1 MVKESFPKLV
11 TFELKG
17 KEMDIWDK
25 SLPDTGKASG
35 KVWEW
40 NSGYSV

>member
-1 MVKESFPKLV
+1 MCV

-17 KEMDIWDK
+17 KEMDIWEK
-25 SLPDTGKASG
+25 SIPGTGKTSA

-40 NSGYSV
+40 NSAYSV